1 MYIMD
6 QVEDFASK
14 HIEDIIK
21 KENVTL
27 DCIEMLG
34 ELVDV
39 VKDVSEIRKN
49 NSTTYAMDSYSP
61 EKTVEMTRR
70 YADSM
75 PRDMYGRSMPYNNMN
90 YGNMNYG
97 APNHMT
103 YGNMYGN
110 AYGNK
115 EDMIQKMRQMLA
127 EAQSEQERQ
136 AIQDCINKLNS

>member
-1 MYIMD
+1 MYMMD

-21 KENVTL
+21 KESVTP

-34 ELVDV
+34 ELVDI
-39 VKDVSEIRKN
+39 VKDVSEYRKN
-49 NSTTYAMDSYSP
+49 NSTTYAMDSYAP

-75 PRDMYGRSMPYNNMN
+75 PHDMYGRSMPYN
-90 YGNMNYG
+90 NMNYG

-110 AYGNK
+110 TYGNK
-115 EDMIQKMRQMLA
+115 EDMIQKMRQMLT

>member
-14 HIEDIIK
+14 HIEDIVK
-21 KENVTL
+21 KENVTP

-34 ELVDV
+34 ELVDI
-39 VKDVSEIRKN
+39 VKDVSEYRKN

-75 PRDMYGRSMPYNNMN
+75 PYDVYGRSMPYNNV
-90 YGNMNYG
+90 
-97 APNHMT
+97 
-103 YGNMYGN
+103 YGNMYGDK
-110 AYGNK
+110 AGLIEMMK
-115 EDMIQKMRQMLA
+115 QHLSQAKTD
-127 EAQSEQERQ
+127 QERQ
-136 AIQDCINKLNS
+136 AIQDCINRMSKI

>member
-21 KENVTL
+21 KESVTP

-34 ELVDV
+34 ELVDI
-39 VKDVSEIRKN
+39 VKDVSEYRKN

-90 YGNMNYG
+90 YG
-97 APNHMT
+97 APNYMT
-103 YGNMYGN
+103 GNT
-110 AYGNK
+110 YGNK

>member
-1 MYIMD
+1 MYILD
-6 QVEDFASK
+6 QTEDFASK

-21 KENVTL
+21 KESVTP

-34 ELVDV
+34 ELVDI

-90 YGNMNYG
+90 YGT
-97 APNHMT
+97 PNHMT

-110 AYGNK
+110 TYGNK
-115 EDMIQKMRQMLA
+115 EEMIQKMRQMLA